1 MSEFLVD
8 ALMDFDFEE
17 TSHSLYSL
25 DLSSKYYYLFSDL
38 KKSLRGRIFWNDNQ
52 EKARHDR

>member
-1 MSEFLVD
+1 MD

-17 TSHSLYSL
+17 TSHSPYSL
-25 DLSSKYYYLFSDL
+25 DLASKYYYLFSDL
-38 KKSLRGRIFWNDNQ
+38 KKSLRGRIFWNDNK